1 MNKLSAG
8 KLRKERISPVI
19 YLMTVPAFVLFF
31 AFHTLPALQG
41 VFYSFTNWNG
51 LNPTFKLVGFKNY
64 IDLFH
69 DSNILKTYL
78 FTFKFAILATVLVN
92 ILSLVLALGLN
103 AKIFGRNFFRAV
115 YFLPNV
121 LSVVIIGFI
130 FKYIFANIVPYIG
143 KSLEIA
149 WLSKNIL
156 GTKEYAWIGVVLVA
170 VWQSAAMNTILYIS
184 GLQTVPE
191 ELYES
196 SSIDGANRWQDF
208 WHITFPIIAPFF
220 TINMVLAMKGFLMV
234 FDHIMGLTGGGPG
247 NVTRSISILIFQSGI
262 AENEFAYQS
271 ANAVVYLIFIMTVSI
286 LQIRFLQKREMKYE

>member
-1 MNKLSAG
+1 
-8 KLRKERISPVI
+8 
-19 YLMTVPAFVLFF
+19 
-31 AFHTLPALQG
+31 
-41 VFYSFTNWNG
+41 
-51 LNPTFKLVGFKNY
+51 
-64 IDLFH
+64 
-69 DSNILKTYL
+69 
-78 FTFKFAILATVLVN
+78 
-92 ILSLVLALGLN
+92 
-103 AKIFGRNFFRAV
+103 
-115 YFLPNV
+115 
-121 LSVVIIGFI
+121 
-130 FKYIFANIVPYIG
+130 
-143 KSLEIA
+143 
-149 WLSKNIL
+149 
-156 GTKEYAWIGVVLVA
+156 
-170 VWQSAAMNTILYIS
+170 MNTILYIS

-196 SSIDGANRWQDF
+196 SSIDGANQLQNF